1 MPKIAL
7 IRHLYEIR
15 HEKEFVQ
22 KLFRF
27 IDWLIRLPKDLEK
40 EFWYEIR
47 QYEEERRM
55 PYVTSVE
62 IIGIKKGLKEGIELG
77 LDLKFGSEGLLL
89 MPDINEIEDLDILEA
104 IKFGIKTA
112 KTIDELRKIYD

>member
-1 MPKIAL
+1 M